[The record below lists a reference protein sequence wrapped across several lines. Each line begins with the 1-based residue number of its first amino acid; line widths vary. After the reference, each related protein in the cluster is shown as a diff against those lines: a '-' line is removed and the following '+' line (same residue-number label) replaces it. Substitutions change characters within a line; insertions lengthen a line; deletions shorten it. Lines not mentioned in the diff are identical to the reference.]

1 MRAGC
6 VGVALALVAGCSSAR
21 IPTLG
26 TSDMAPRLRDDRQ
39 EWAYQEVLERYTR
52 SYALYDVLDSRLFA
66 RATWHSPAFAEALA
80 NRRAA
85 FKVLPESD
93 RAKSLEAARKD
104 AEAATEFFLA
114 VHANDPKA
122 DDFGRPQSPWRVAL
136 VTSAG
141 EREPVSVERLGR
153 TNTELRAAYSYLEP
167 FWTGYRVRFTKLSP
181 GEERGMVLR
190 LASALGQADLSFA
203 TE

>member
-1 MRAGC
+1 MKVAC
-6 VGVALALVAGCSSAR
+6 VGLSLALVAGCSSAR

-26 TSDMAPRLRDDRQ
+26 TSDMAPRLRDDKQ
-39 EWAYQEVLERYTR
+39 ESEYQQVLERYTR

-85 FKVLPESD
+85 FKALPELE
-93 RAKSLEAARKD
+93 RAKQLELARRD
-104 AEAATEFFLA
+104 AEETTEFFLA

-136 VTSAG
+136 VTKDG
-141 EREPVSVERLGR
+141 EREPTSIERLGR

-167 FWTGYRVRFTKLSP
+167 FWTGYRVRFPKLGP

-190 LASALGQADLSFA
+190 LASSLGQADLSFA
-203 TE
+203 AE

>member
-1 MRAGC
+1 MKWQ
-6 VGVALALVAGCSSAR
+6 VGVALALLAGCSTGR

-26 TSDMAPRLRDDRQ
+26 SSDMAPRLRDDQQ
-39 EWAYQEVLERYTR
+39 ESAYQDVLDRFTR

-66 RATWHSPAFAEALA
+66 RATWHSPTFAEALA
-80 NRRAA
+80 GRRAA
-85 FKVLPESD
+85 FKALPELE
-93 RAKSLEAARKD
+93 RTAKIQAARKE
-104 AEAATEFFLA
+104 AEAVAEFFLA

-136 VTSAG
+136 VTKSG
-141 EREPVSVERLGR
+141 EREPVSIERLGR

-167 FWTGYRVRFTKLSP
+167 FWTGYRVRFTALAP

-190 LASALGQADLSFA
+190 LASSLGQADLTFGG
-203 TE
+203 E